1 MYTPF
6 NTGRFLSVE
15 VTRHTR
21 PTISVRMFA
30 GSSTERSRAKVG
42 NSGEIARVERVQAK
56 RRALARDGN
65 LALGQLELHRR
76 VRKGLHDVG
85 EHLAGDDDLPLLVNP
100 RGDAVANGDG
110 VVGGLEFK
118 DPVGGART
126 RTPERMGRVDE
137 GAMPFMTT
145 AMASDSAD

>member
-42 NSGEIARVERVQAK
+42 NSGKSPASSVFRRNAERSHVMVTW
-56 RRALARDGN
+56 RSDSSN
-65 LALGQLELHRR
+65 ST
-76 VRKGLHDVG
+76 
-85 EHLAGDDDLPLLVNP
+85 
-100 RGDAVANGDG
+100 
-110 VVGGLEFK
+110 
-118 DPVGGART
+118 GAS
-126 RTPERMGRVDE
+126 GRVFTMLE
-137 GAMPFMTT
+137 SILQGMTT
-145 AMASDSAD
+145 CPSSSTRAAMRWRMEMV